1 MHAKWFGQQ
10 DVFDKGPMMM
20 DVIGFFDR
28 VIFLY
33 ENRSVSR

>member
-1 MHAKWFGQQ
+1 MHLKWFDQQ
-10 DVFDKGPMMM
+10 DVFSNGSMMM